1 VPALLDR
8 IAKEMTP
15 IQARKALTAI
25 QALTLGWSVFE
36 ANPATS
42 EVMRR
47 SNDDGDA
54 AYREA
59 LSHLVYGEIHRE
71 P

>member
-1 VPALLDR
+1 
-8 IAKEMTP
+8 MTP